1 MKSLRQA
8 AGSLLIVGLE
18 GPELSPLER
27 SWLKLIRPAGI
38 ILFRRNIENATQT
51 RSLLKDASA
60 YCADAHL
67 RCVDLEGGLVDRLRD
82 AVARQPSAQAVARTG
97 KPALMQKHG
106 ELIAREC
113 LAFGFNTTLA
123 PVLDLGLPTSTS
135 VMGSRAAA
143 PDAEGVIEYT
153 RAFLAGLAARGITG
167 CAKHF
172 PGLGGGTL
180 DSHHA
185 TPFIERTWKQLW
197 SEDLAPYRALRKE
210 LPMVM
215 VSHAAYPKT
224 RSGSSPAT
232 ASPFWV
238 TTVLQRRIGY
248 RGLVFSDD
256 MEMGG
261 ILKQMPIE
269 EAVVSAVRAGMHLIE
284 ICHSPELILRAY
296 ESVLLEAERSAAF
309 RKILL
314 ARARSSARLRARQ
327 FSAPSSRQLSATQL
341 SALTAAVQNFAL
353 TVESRQPK

>member
-1 MKSLRQA
+1 
-8 AGSLLIVGLE
+8 V
-18 GPELSPLER
+18 
-27 SWLKLIRPAGI
+27 
-38 ILFRRNIENATQT
+38 
-51 RSLLKDASA
+51 
-60 YCADAHL
+60 
-67 RCVDLEGGLVDRLRD
+67 
-82 AVARQPSAQAVARTG
+82 
-97 KPALMQKHG
+97 QKHG

-113 LAFGFNTTLA
+113 LAFGFNTALA
-123 PVLDLGLPTSTS
+123 PVLDLGLPASAS
-135 VMGSRAAA
+135 VMGTRAAA
-143 PDAEGVIEYT
+143 TDAAGVIQYT
-153 RAFLAGLAARGITG
+153 RAFLAGLASRGITG

-224 RSGSSPAT
+224 RSGPSPAT

-269 EAVVSAVRAGMHLIE
+269 EAVVAAIRAGMHLIE

-296 ESVLLEAERSAAF
+296 ESVLQQAERSAAF

-314 ARARSSARLRARQ
+314 ARARSSARLRARR
-327 FSAPSSRQLSATQL
+327 FSAPLSRQPSPAQL
-341 SALTAAVQNFAL
+341 AALTLAVQNFAR
-353 TVESRQPK
+353 TVESRQRQ